1 MRIKKYFEGDNLFGG
16 CVMGNSTKY
25 IEAFKGAIQV
35 DEREIQNLKY
45 RDAGWDSV
53 AHMVLMS
60 EIENVFDIM
69 LDTDDVIDF
78 SSFEKGKEILRKYD
92 IEL

>member
-1 MRIKKYFEGDNLFGG
+1 MNYFE
-16 CVMGNSTKY
+16 KY
-25 IEAFKGAIQV
+25 NIAFRMALQLQDSQDIEKIT
-35 DEREIQNLKY
+35 Y

-53 AHMVLMS
+53 AHMALMS
-60 EIENVFDIM
+60 EIENTFDIM

-78 SSFEKGKEILRKYD
+78 SSFEKGKEILRKYG

>member
-1 MRIKKYFEGDNLFGG
+1 MKE
-16 CVMGNSTKY
+16 
-25 IEAFKGAIQV
+25 IEAYINAFTIAMQLESDSNIEG
-35 DEREIQNLKY
+35 LKY

-53 AHMVLMS
+53 AHMVLIS
-60 EIENVFDIM
+60 EIENAFEIM

-92 IEL
+92 IEI

>member
-1 MRIKKYFEGDNLFGG
+1 MNYFE
-16 CVMGNSTKY
+16 KY
-25 IEAFKGAIQV
+25 NIAFRMALQLQDSQDIENIT
-35 DEREIQNLKY
+35 Y

-60 EIENVFDIM
+60 EIENTFDIM

-78 SSFEKGKEILRKYD
+78 SSFEKGKEILRKYG